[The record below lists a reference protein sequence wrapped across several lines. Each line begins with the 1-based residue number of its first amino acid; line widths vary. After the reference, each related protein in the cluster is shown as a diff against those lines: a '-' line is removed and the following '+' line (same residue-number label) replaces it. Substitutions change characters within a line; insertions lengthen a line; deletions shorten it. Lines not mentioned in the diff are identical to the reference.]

1 MRGVLGLA
9 AAAVLAAGVGWPAVT
24 AAAPDG
30 FPDPDVY
37 PAVEPGDYQVRG
49 AHPSGSGWLFV
60 TPGGLTCR
68 DSLIPDLGVYCT
80 GAVAGIDPAADTVAV
95 SLTKPGGF
103 STTGQQPPPD
113 LAPRLLPT
121 GTKIAAGNGV
131 VCAVPTE
138 AELICRAEKPD
149 GWAPDTPDPPDRHY
163 GEHGF
168 VVSPAGSWA
177 Y

>member
-1 MRGVLGLA
+1 VGLA
-9 AAAVLAAGVGWPAVT
+9 AAAATVWSASA

-30 FPDPDVY
+30 FPDVDAFAAVDPD
-37 PAVEPGDYQVRG
+37 DYEVRG
-49 AHPSGSGWLFV
+49 AHPSGSGWLFA

-80 GAVAGIDPAADTVAV
+80 GPVAGTDPPADTVAV
-95 SLTKPGGF
+95 SLTKPGRFVTAEAPGPE
-103 STTGQQPPPD
+103 TG
-113 LAPRLLPT
+113 ARLLAA
-121 GTKIAAGNGV
+121 GTKIDAGNGV

-138 AELICRAEKPD
+138 AELVCRAEKPAD
-149 GWAPDTPDPPDRHY
+149 WAPDTPDPPDRHY

>member
-1 MRGVLGLA
+1 MRRAPRLLT
-9 AAAVLAAGVGWPAVT
+9 AAVLAAGGVAGPAVA
-24 AAAPDG
+24 AAAPAG
-30 FPDPDVY
+30 FPDVDAY
-37 PAVEPGDYQVRG
+37 PAVEPGDYAVQG
-49 AHPSGSGWLFV
+49 AHPSGSGWLFA

-80 GAVAGIDPAADTVAV
+80 GAVPGVEPPADTVAV
-95 SLTKPGGF
+95 SLTKPGVF
-103 STTGQQPPPD
+103 
-113 LAPRLLPT
+113 LAAEQSPSDMTARLLPT
-121 GTKIAAGNGV
+121 GSKIAAGNGV

-138 AELICRAEKPD
+138 EELVCRAQKPD
-149 GWAPDTPDPPDRHY
+149 SWAPDTPDPPDRHY